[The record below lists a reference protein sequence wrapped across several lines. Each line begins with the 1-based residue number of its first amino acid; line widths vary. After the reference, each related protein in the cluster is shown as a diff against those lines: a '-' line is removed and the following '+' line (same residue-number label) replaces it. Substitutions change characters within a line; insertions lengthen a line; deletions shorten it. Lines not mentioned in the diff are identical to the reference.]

1 MKHLRPAERWGA
13 IALVLLAWAL
23 RWVLL
28 MDVPP
33 GWRDDDL
40 IEVYTFSQRILET
53 GPVLYFAGASGH
65 EPLYHTLRAPII
77 AFAGIN
83 QASARW
89 LSAVA
94 GTLTTILTWT
104 VGRRVIGRHAGLV
117 GAGLVAI
124 SFWSLMYSRVAIRHI
139 GMLPWALVAVYW
151 GWRMLRGADS
161 HTRRGLVGIAIGVG
175 GAVLTYYAGRLVPV
189 LLVLMVPVA
198 APRRGRWR
206 AYFAAVALGVAL
218 ALPMFSAAAQTAGAD
233 ARVSELAIP
242 IHALLEGD
250 PQPLIETAW
259 TTLGMAHAHGDPE
272 WLYNISERPVF
283 GIPGAI
289 LFYIG
294 IAVALYRWRRPQSR
308 VLLLWLALGVSPALI
323 SLPPSSY
330 GHTILAL
337 PPTYLLLASLIEP
350 GAGSSRWIRLVTG
363 TVVVPLMALIAVRD
377 LGDYLGDWP
386 EAPMVRFLYRADY
399 RSLASF
405 FGQNSNIQEASVG
418 SMLFGPWDKV
428 ALDTDLLRQDIRIR
442 WASPERA
449 LAFAYG
455 APTLTYLQD
464 EGQRARAI
472 QTILA
477 QSQSSPAPEG
487 LQGYVVEPVLIP
499 VQAVSKTADGRVLDD
514 TPFANALV
522 LEAAILLPQ
531 VEDATS
537 LEVMTWW
544 TVVAP
549 LPVPQEELVP
559 YPPPPGVYS
568 GPRMAIFAHLYQD
581 DTLLAIDDGLW
592 VDPYTL
598 VPGDTFVQV
607 HLFPVVRSEDVPLIL
622 TIGVYDPMTGVR
634 WSTAAGSDSL
644 SLELTP

>member
-1 MKHLRPAERWGA
+1 MKRLSPAERWGA
-13 IALVLLAWAL
+13 IAIVLLAWAL
-23 RWVLL
+23 RWILL

-65 EPLYHTLRAPII
+65 EPLYHTLRASII

-94 GTLTTILTWT
+94 GTLTTILTWA
-104 VGRRVIGRHAGLV
+104 VGRRVLERYAGLV
-117 GAGLVAI
+117 GAGLISV

-151 GWRMLRGADS
+151 GWRMLRGAHS
-161 HTRRGLVGIAIGVG
+161 HTRRGFAGVAIGVG
-175 GAVLTYYAGRLVPV
+175 AAVLTYYAGRLVPV

-198 APRRGRWR
+198 GPRQGRWR
-206 AYFAAVALGVAL
+206 AYLAAVALGVAL
-218 ALPMFSAAAQTAGAD
+218 ALPMFFTAAQTAGAD

-250 PQPLIETAW
+250 AHPLMETAW
-259 TTLGMAHAHGDPE
+259 TTLGMAHARGDPE
-272 WLYNISERPVF
+272 WLYNTSERPIF
-283 GIPGAI
+283 GTPGAI
-289 LFYIG
+289 LFYVG
-294 IAVALYRWRRPQSR
+294 IAVALWRWRRPQSR
-308 VLLLWLALGVSPALI
+308 VLLLWLALGISPALI

-337 PPTYLLLASLIEP
+337 PPTYLMLASLIEP
-350 GAGSSRWIRLVTG
+350 RAGSSRWIRLATRAVAI
-363 TVVVPLMALIAVRD
+363 LLIALTATRD
-377 LGDYLGDWP
+377 LGDYFGDWP
-386 EAPMVRFLYRADY
+386 GTSMVRFLYRADY
-399 RSLASF
+399 RGLASF
-405 FGQNSNIQEASVG
+405 FDTHTDIQEASVG

-428 ALDTDLLRQDIRIR
+428 ALNTDLLREDIRVR

-449 LAFAYG
+449 LVFASG
-455 APTLTYLQD
+455 TSTLTYLQD
-464 EGQRARAI
+464 EGQRTQAI
-472 QTILA
+472 QAVLT
-477 QSQSSPAPEG
+477 QSQSSLAPEG
-487 LQGYVVEPVLIP
+487 LQGYIVEPVAVP
-499 VQAVSKTADGRVLDD
+499 VQAVSQAADRYALEDA
-514 TPFANALV
+514 PFANALV
-522 LEAAILLPQ
+522 LQAAAMLPPA
-531 VEDATS
+531 EGGTS

-544 TVVAP
+544 AVVAP
-549 LPVPQEELVP
+549 LPVPPEELVSH
-559 YPPPPGVYS
+559 PPPPGVYS

-607 HLFPVVRSEDVPLIL
+607 HVFPVVRSEDVPLVL
-622 TIGVYDPMTGVR
+622 AIGVYDPMTGKR
-634 WSTAAGSDSL
+634 WSTAAGTNSL
-644 SLELTP
+644 SLELAP